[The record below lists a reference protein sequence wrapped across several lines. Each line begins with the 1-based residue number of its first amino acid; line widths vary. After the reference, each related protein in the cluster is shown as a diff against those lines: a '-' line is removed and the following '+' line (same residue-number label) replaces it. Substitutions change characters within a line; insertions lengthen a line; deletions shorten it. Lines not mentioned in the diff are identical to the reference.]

1 MRVARRRPGLLVR
14 EPVQRH
20 REPLRVLEQEQEQEQ
35 VPVREQ
41 RLQAHSPRR
50 AVLAQ
55 AVLERSAQVPG
66 VRRERLLGLQAP
78 WLPVPERQQPVRH
91 AALAL
96 GLPVSRPRRA

>member
-1 MRVARRRPGLLVR
+1 MAAERVARRRPGLQVR

-20 REPLRVLEQEQEQEQ
+20 PEPLRVLEQEQVQ
-35 VPVREQ
+35 VRER

-50 AVLAQ
+50 

>member
-1 MRVARRRPGLLVR
+1 MAAERVARRRPGLLVR

-20 REPLRVLEQEQEQEQ
+20 PEPLRVLEQEQVQ
-35 VPVREQ
+35 VRER

-96 GLPVSRPRRA
+96 GPPVSRPRRA